1 MTRQQKDHERYILH
15 REQRLERQRA
25 YYIAHREYYL
35 SYMKRLANEERNKIY
50 GVIY

>member
-35 SYMKRLANEERNKIY
+35 RNISQISYESEYKTS
-50 GVIY
+50 